1 MGVYSIAAGGGL
13 KKPRTIYPNMG
24 INSPYIYGAMVP
36 IASVTVTGSTTNVIA
51 FGSIPQTFQDLVI
64 VFNGRRTE
72 SVASSNLF
80 MVFNATTSS
89 YSNTILEGDGSSATS
104 SRNTGAGA
112 LWLGYVPGASAT
124 SGIFGSVKIDVLN
137 YTSSANKTTLTR
149 YSSDLNGSG
158 YTGLRA
164 GLWSNTSAITALE
177 FSTFSGSNY
186 FAVGTTATL
195 YGIRT
200 ANL

>member
-1 MGVYSIAAGGGL
+1 MPVSLAQGSQ
-13 KKPRTIYPNMG
+13 MH
-24 INSPYIYGAMVP
+24 GALVP
-36 IASVTVTGSTTNVIA
+36 IANQTVTGSTTNVVT
-51 FGSIPQTFQDLVI
+51 FGSIPQTYQDLVI
-64 VFNGRRTE
+64 IFNGRKTE

-80 MVFNATTSS
+80 MFYNGSTSG
-89 YSNTILEGDGSSATS
+89 YSNTILEGDGASAAS

-137 YTSSANKTTLTR
+137 YRSATNKTTLTR

-158 YTGLRA
+158 YTGLRT
-164 GLWSNTSAITALE
+164 GLWSNTAAITALE

-186 FAVGTTATL
+186 FAVGTTITL
-195 YGIRT
+195 YGVRSVGQ
-200 ANL
+200 